1 MTLGDGRPHTDAAS
15 ASQRKQGSLAV
26 RRGYSSEGPRYEF
39 TKYSRR
45 SRHYCCIGH
54 TDIEAVRERSVDSR
68 VTECD
73 ISLTINGS
81 RHAIRIDVR
90 MTLLDCIREHL
101 DLTGTKKGCDHGQC
115 GACTVLLDGK
125 RVNSCLVLAVSRS
138 GSHVTTVEG
147 LGSIGRLHPMQD
159 AFVRHD
165 ALQCGYCTPGQICS
179 AVGMIS
185 EGHARSREEIR
196 EAMSGNICRCGAY
209 VGIVDAIEDVLSQ
222 LPMDFPP

>member
-1 MTLGDGRPHTDAAS
+1 
-15 ASQRKQGSLAV
+15 
-26 RRGYSSEGPRYEF
+26 
-39 TKYSRR
+39 
-45 SRHYCCIGH
+45 
-54 TDIEAVRERSVDSR
+54 
-68 VTECD
+68 
-73 ISLTINGS
+73 
-81 RHAIRIDVR
+81 
-90 MTLLDCIREHL
+90 
-101 DLTGTKKGCDHGQC
+101 
-115 GACTVLLDGK
+115 
-125 RVNSCLVLAVSRS
+125 
-138 GSHVTTVEG
+138 
-147 LGSIGRLHPMQD
+147 MQD